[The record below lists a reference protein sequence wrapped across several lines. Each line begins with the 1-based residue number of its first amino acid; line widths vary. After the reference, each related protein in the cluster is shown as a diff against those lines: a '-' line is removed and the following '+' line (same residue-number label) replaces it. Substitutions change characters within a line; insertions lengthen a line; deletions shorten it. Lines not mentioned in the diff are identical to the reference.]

1 MVLRWLSNMLN
12 SLYIKWLIIGYIILC
27 MNILWLLNS
36 ILSLI
41 ILVVNLFML
50 RLHILVIII
59 ELSSLWLILYL
70 HVISLMYLI
79 LYLLGMQLIAYFI
92 NDRLDEV
99 HFCTALFINHSSE
112 PSSVIWICCH
122 FHNNCYKA
130 CCYLLWIWNLKLHLI
145 CKCTFRYLKYF
156 NAEWLQ
162 LANKIWCHRYR

>member
-1 MVLRWLSNMLN
+1 
-12 SLYIKWLIIGYIILC
+12 
-27 MNILWLLNS
+27 
-36 ILSLI
+36 
-41 ILVVNLFML
+41 ML

-112 PSSVIWICCH
+112 PSSVI
-122 FHNNCYKA
+122 
-130 CCYLLWIWNLKLHLI
+130 
-145 CKCTFRYLKYF
+145 
-156 NAEWLQ
+156 
-162 LANKIWCHRYR
+162 